1 MYLSLKCIILNALF
15 HKETQN
21 ISVHFS
27 TFVVIA
33 DDIVQHPF
41 PPQELMS
48 HGALRDTQFIAYGF
62 IIQGTGPRGQ

>member
-1 MYLSLKCIILNALF
+1 M
-15 HKETQN
+15 QN